1 MNFVLL
7 FMLLFSC
14 LFALIVFR
22 IPGNQMCKTVY
33 TKCTLGQL
41 YMDNVRAYLMVNINQ
56 RNSKDLDLN
65 MNQINSK
72 DLDLNMNKRNST
84 DLDLNMNQ
92 RNSTD

>member
-1 MNFVLL
+1 
-7 FMLLFSC
+7 MLLFSC

-41 YMDNVRAYLMVNINQ
+41 YMGNVRAHLMVNINQ
-56 RNSKDLDLN
+56 INSTDLDLN
-65 MNQINSK
+65 MNQRI
-72 DLDLNMNKRNST
+72 ST